1 MGFGD
6 KCCVGGCNNDRRYH
20 VVICSN
26 HFRDGKPSV
35 SNPIPTPFL
44 TPFEHSNSKSPKR
57 RRQLEYQKET
67 ATPAVTK
74 SVVHAGPSEVTP
86 VDNSGIPASDEL
98 MKSGDDSSGLTLCTA
113 CAQITRDADVRL
125 YTGMQNR
132 DAFRTLFEY
141 LLPKAKNMNYWK
153 EDKQTEAEKP
163 KRYSD
168 MTMDE
173 SPNVRKPGPQRKL
186 KLEQELLL
194 IMLRL
199 HLALSVGDLAFRF
212 AISDTFVSSIFISWV
227 KLMKCE
233 LSWLIKWPSKEQ
245 TKKVLPKCF
254 EKYYSKVRCIIDCSE
269 VFIETPSSLELQA
282 ICWSDYKH
290 HCTFKFLIGITS
302 NGLISFVSD
311 CYGGRASDK
320 FIVMDSRFM
329 NHLEPF
335 DQVMADRGFKIRD
348 DLAMYQANLAIPPST
363 VGKFQ
368 MPSQDV
374 LETSRLANVRIYVE
388 QAIGRVKHFKILSHI
403 MPMSCL
409 PLCDDILITCCSL
422 CNLLPPQCE

>member
-1 MGFGD
+1 M
-6 KCCVGGCNNDRRYH
+6 
-20 VVICSN
+20 
-26 HFRDGKPSV
+26 
-35 SNPIPTPFL
+35 
-44 TPFEHSNSKSPKR
+44 TPFEHSNSKSPKKR
-57 RRQLEYQKET
+57 RRLEYQKET
-67 ATPAVTK
+67 ATSVVTK

-86 VDNSGIPASDEL
+86 VDNSGIPASNEL
-98 MKSGDDSSGLTLCTA
+98 MKSGDDSQGLTLCTA
-113 CAQITRDADVRL
+113 SAQIARDAGVRL
-125 YTGMQNR
+125 YTGMQNT
-132 DAFRTLFEY
+132 DAFRTLFEH
-141 LLPKAKNMNYWK
+141 LLPKAKNINYWK
-153 EDKQTEAEKP
+153 GDKQTEAEKP
-163 KRYSD
+163 KKYSD
-168 MTMDE
+168 MTMDK
-173 SPNVRKPGPQRKL
+173 SPNVRKPDPQRKL
-186 KLEQELLL
+186 KLEQELSL
-194 IMLRL
+194 IMMRL
-199 HLALSVGDLAFRF
+199 CLALSVGDLTFQF
-212 AISDTFVSSIFISWV
+212 AISETLVSSIFIFWL

-233 LSWLIKWPSKEQ
+233 LSWLIKWLSKEQ

-254 EKYYSKVRCIIDCSE
+254 EKYNSKVRCIIDCSE

-311 CYGGRASDK
+311 CYGGRASNK
-320 FIVMDSRFM
+320 FIVIDSRFM

-348 DLAMYQANLAIPPST
+348 DLAMYQATLAIPPST
-363 VGKFQ
+363 VGNFQ
-368 MPSQDV
+368 MPSRDV

-422 CNLLPPQCE
+422 CNLLPPLCE